1 MRSTFLVQEAPIQ
14 DQPQVGYLP
23 LRASCDSPAPSRQLL
38 LLLQREVVYSAQR
51 REIRALQQLGL
62 GQQRERSQGAS
73 LDLLRLPVEARE
85 HLAPLPPVFSGHQLQ
100 QRIMAG

>member
-23 LRASCDSPAPSRQLL
+23 LRASCDSLVPSRQLP

-62 GQQRERSQGAS
+62 GQQRERSQAS
-73 LDLLRLPVEARE
+73 LDLLRPVEARE
-85 HLAPLPPVFSGHQLQ
+85 HLQPLAVFSGRLQ
-100 QRIMAG
+100 AHRSVMAG

>member
-1 MRSTFLVQEAPIQ
+1 MRSTFQVQEAPIQ

-23 LRASCDSPAPSRQLL
+23 LRASCDSLVPSRQLP

-62 GQQRERSQGAS
+62 GQQRERSQAS
-73 LDLLRLPVEARE
+73 LDLLRPVEARE
-85 HLAPLPPVFSGHQLQ
+85 HLQPLAVFSGRLQ
-100 QRIMAG
+100 AHRSVMAG

>member
-1 MRSTFLVQEAPIQ
+1 M
-14 DQPQVGYLP
+14 GYLP
-23 LRASCDSPAPSRQLL
+23 LRASCDSLVPSRQLL

-73 LDLLRLPVEARE
+73 LDLLRPVEARE
-85 HLAPLPPVFSGHQLQ
+85 HLQPLAVFSGRLQAHQSV
-100 QRIMAG
+100 MAG